1 MIYEFNLTL
10 FEEAQLASKYSK
22 VNFFECNNIIN
33 AHSFAKKS
41 EYLKNSAKY
50 SLCRE
55 IINFLKFGGQKDP
68 VLINIKLVTEE
79 NIENNYGSNETESSP
94 QIMSPISPD
103 VSSETALIID
113 ISDSHDNEDK
123 TPENIQEIFFRS
135 VGNIDNQSLSVVLLN
150 IQSLRYKKD
159 ELYVFLE
166 SLSYPSVVLLTEH
179 WLKEYEPLH
188 VLTIY

>member
-33 AHSFAKKS
+33 PHSFAKKS
-41 EYLKNSAKY
+41 EYLKSSAKY

-79 NIENNYGSNETESSP
+79 NIEKNYGSNETESSP

-103 VSSETALIID
+103 LSSETALIID
-113 ISDSHDNEDK
+113 ISDSHDYEDK
-123 TPENIQEIFFRS
+123 THENIQESFL
-135 VGNIDNQSLSVVLLN
+135 GVLETSTTKACL
-150 IQSLRYKKD
+150 
-159 ELYVFLE
+159 
-166 SLSYPSVVLLTEH
+166 
-179 WLKEYEPLH
+179 
-188 VLTIY
+188 